1 MSEGLVPAF
10 QDTRGLASM
19 RRVVERAMRQS
30 EGYAA
35 GFNHAAAK
43 WIQADV
49 VGAVDRGI
57 SANDLPTH
65 VSYADFNTG
74 TNAYYP
80 QNHRYSM
87 PGHTDHPT
95 STRTATPEPS
105 SDHGFITVAELRAT
119 AMTGINKVAKRQAKL
134 EQRRAGSA
142 TPSPA
147 RLARSVSV
155 EGHCETNPEK
165 KKKKKKEGKNIS
177 RHDRDRDQTPPQQQ
191 SANTPSVR
199 MSIEHSRSLHDSNT
213 LGTVPVI
220 HAIASRML
228 RQWGELLGRAL
239 LLFCGVLLGWQSAT
253 TPVIKAAVKEKK
265 ATLRTRTKSPAAS
278 PHPLSTAL
286 PPSHALQDQETAQ
299 EDSSP
304 ARQTDSL
311 SWTQLLTR
319 IIRIIL
325 IPVVIV
331 AMILLC
337 AGTDQ
342 QITKYKPVDRL
353 ITATHITAS
362 AFEDLRYTRTW
373 KAKGFETACRTVEA
387 SAELLRSPDR
397 NVVIRQARN
406 EEGVAL
412 TLEGGGQYG
421 IGRELGGLGLALTMN
436 LLVHHRP
443 NPCFSDL
450 EISTPQKVQPGY
462 VKITLMVPSS
472 IELTRVRVEIA
483 DTKIIEKKSTDFAL
497 SKIEEIIEVIQD
509 LPSSDCRHPPRA
521 PRRVLIPNPPVQ
533 WKSSLA
539 YRGPGPRIRTQRE
552 VIRAIQR
559 QPIPP
564 QAPVVALTPVL
575 FDLLHHHLLHLHY
588 RRRRRRRRKPIPRLK
603 RLPPHAHSA
612 TVAALAR
619 LSELIP
625 SAQTAL
631 QAGQHAD
638 VRRLLGES
646 QEWCGNGD
654 LVTIWHQALLKEEM
668 GRSVLVEED
677 LERAHV
683 AAVLL
688 NLRAEGGGRIIWTLP
703 SLPYSISSPTPRLR
717 TNDRTYAEANIYLTT
732 NSTSPAGHQPG
743 HAPTERYTRFNMELH
758 RKAADENGTPIEYR
772 SVVARIQ
779 QCSLRQTYG
788 QTPQEKEWE
797 LA

>member
-1 MSEGLVPAF
+1 
-10 QDTRGLASM
+10 
-19 RRVVERAMRQS
+19 
-30 EGYAA
+30 
-35 GFNHAAAK
+35 
-43 WIQADV
+43 
-49 VGAVDRGI
+49 
-57 SANDLPTH
+57 
-65 VSYADFNTG
+65 
-74 TNAYYP
+74 
-80 QNHRYSM
+80 M
-87 PGHTDHPT
+87 PGHTDHPP

-105 SDHGFITVAELRAT
+105 SDDGFITVAGLRAT

-134 EQRRAGSA
+134 EQRRAESA

-155 EGHCETNPEK
+155 EGHCETNPE

-239 LLFCGVLLGWQSAT
+239 LLFCGVLL
-253 TPVIKAAVKEKK
+253 VIKAAVKEKK

-286 PPSHALQDQETAQ
+286 PPLHALQDQETAQ

-412 TLEGGGQYG
+412 TLEGSGQYG

-436 LLVHHRP
+436 LLNMTRIL
-443 NPCFSDL
+443 D
-450 EISTPQKVQPGY
+450 
-462 VKITLMVPSS
+462 TLAD
-472 IELTRVRVEIA
+472 EFLTLTYRAAYHAEQ
-483 DTKIIEKKSTDFAL
+483 IEK
-497 SKIEEIIEVIQD
+497 
-509 LPSSDCRHPPRA
+509 
-521 PRRVLIPNPPVQ
+521 
-533 WKSSLA
+533 
-539 YRGPGPRIRTQRE
+539 
-552 VIRAIQR
+552 
-559 QPIPP
+559 
-564 QAPVVALTPVL
+564 
-575 FDLLHHHLLHLHY
+575 
-588 RRRRRRRRKPIPRLK
+588 
-603 RLPPHAHSA
+603 SA
-612 TVAALAR
+612 
-619 LSELIP
+619 
-625 SAQTAL
+625 
-631 QAGQHAD
+631 
-638 VRRLLGES
+638 VRS
-646 QEWCGNGD
+646 
-654 LVTIWHQALLKEEM
+654 
-668 GRSVLVEED
+668 
-677 LERAHV
+677 
-683 AAVLL
+683 
-688 NLRAEGGGRIIWTLP
+688 
-703 SLPYSISSPTPRLR
+703 
-717 TNDRTYAEANIYLTT
+717 
-732 NSTSPAGHQPG
+732 
-743 HAPTERYTRFNMELH
+743 
-758 RKAADENGTPIEYR
+758 
-772 SVVARIQ
+772 
-779 QCSLRQTYG
+779 
-788 QTPQEKEWE
+788 
-797 LA
+797 

>member
-1 MSEGLVPAF
+1 MSL
-10 QDTRGLASM
+10 
-19 RRVVERAMRQS
+19 RRHS
-30 EGYAA
+30 
-35 GFNHAAAK
+35 
-43 WIQADV
+43 ADARV
-49 VGAVDRGI
+49 LRRLQYGHKRI
-57 SANDLPTH
+57 LP
-65 VSYADFNTG
+65 SK
-74 TNAYYP
+74 P
-80 QNHRYSM
+80 PL

-165 KKKKKKEGKNIS
+165 KKKKKEGKNIS

-213 LGTVPVI
+213 LGTVPRKRKKI
-220 HAIASRML
+220 NTPL
-228 RQWGELLGRAL
+228 E
-239 LLFCGVLLGWQSAT
+239 AT

-387 SAELLRSPDR
+387 SAEVLRSPDR
-397 NVVIRQARN
+397 NVAAVN
-406 EEGVAL
+406 
-412 TLEGGGQYG
+412 T
-421 IGRELGGLGLALTMN
+421 ELGGLGLALTMN
-436 LLVHHRP
+436 LLNMTRILD
-443 NPCFSDL
+443 NLAD
-450 EISTPQKVQPGY
+450 
-462 VKITLMVPSS
+462 
-472 IELTRVRVEIA
+472 ELLT
-483 DTKIIEKKSTDFAL
+483 
-497 SKIEEIIEVIQD
+497 
-509 LPSSDCRHPPRA
+509 
-521 PRRVLIPNPPVQ
+521 
-533 WKSSLA
+533 LA
-539 YRGPGPRIRTQRE
+539 YRAAYHAKQIEKSAVRSQSCHEPPHRIRT
-552 VIRAIQR
+552 
-559 QPIPP
+559 
-564 QAPVVALTPVL
+564 AL
-575 FDLLHHHLLHLHY
+575 F
-588 RRRRRRRRKPIPRLK
+588 RI
-603 RLPPHAHSA
+603 
-612 TVAALAR
+612 
-619 LSELIP
+619 
-625 SAQTAL
+625 
-631 QAGQHAD
+631 
-638 VRRLLGES
+638 
-646 QEWCGNGD
+646 
-654 LVTIWHQALLKEEM
+654 
-668 GRSVLVEED
+668 
-677 LERAHV
+677 
-683 AAVLL
+683 
-688 NLRAEGGGRIIWTLP
+688 LR
-703 SLPYSISSPTPRLR
+703 ISSPTSSPIPDPHDAVLKRHPADLNF
-717 TNDRTYAEANIYLTT
+717 TLSTFSNISSSITIKLEAHA
-732 NSTSPAGHQPG
+732 TS
-743 HAPTERYTRFNMELH
+743 
-758 RKAADENGTPIEYR
+758 
-772 SVVARIQ
+772 
-779 QCSLRQTYG
+779 
-788 QTPQEKEWE
+788 
-797 LA
+797 

>member
-1 MSEGLVPAF
+1 
-10 QDTRGLASM
+10 
-19 RRVVERAMRQS
+19 
-30 EGYAA
+30 
-35 GFNHAAAK
+35 
-43 WIQADV
+43 
-49 VGAVDRGI
+49 
-57 SANDLPTH
+57 
-65 VSYADFNTG
+65 
-74 TNAYYP
+74 
-80 QNHRYSM
+80 M

-165 KKKKKKEGKNIS
+165 KKKKKEGKNIS

-213 LGTVPVI
+213 LGTVPRKRKKI
-220 HAIASRML
+220 NTPL
-228 RQWGELLGRAL
+228 E
-239 LLFCGVLLGWQSAT
+239 AT

-436 LLVHHRP
+436 LLNMTRIL
-443 NPCFSDL
+443 D
-450 EISTPQKVQPGY
+450 
-462 VKITLMVPSS
+462 TLAD
-472 IELTRVRVEIA
+472 EFLTLTYRAAYHAEQ
-483 DTKIIEKKSTDFAL
+483 IEKSAVR
-497 SKIEEIIEVIQD
+497 SQ
-509 LPSSDCRHPPRA
+509 SCREPPH
-521 PRRVLIPNPPVQ
+521 
-533 WKSSLA
+533 
-539 YRGPGPRIRTQRE
+539 RIRT
-552 VIRAIQR
+552 
-559 QPIPP
+559 
-564 QAPVVALTPVL
+564 AL
-575 FDLLHHHLLHLHY
+575 F
-588 RRRRRRRRKPIPRLK
+588 RI
-603 RLPPHAHSA
+603 
-612 TVAALAR
+612 
-619 LSELIP
+619 
-625 SAQTAL
+625 
-631 QAGQHAD
+631 
-638 VRRLLGES
+638 
-646 QEWCGNGD
+646 
-654 LVTIWHQALLKEEM
+654 
-668 GRSVLVEED
+668 
-677 LERAHV
+677 
-683 AAVLL
+683 
-688 NLRAEGGGRIIWTLP
+688 LR
-703 SLPYSISSPTPRLR
+703 ISSPTSSPIPDPHDAVLKRHLAELDFTLSTFFNIPSSSITIKLEAHATSRLTDLTAWTNVAQVKSLTPPRPKKAPVSRSCRCQALGAEEEKNHGNGERGECPWAGMLPQTDQMVGWTRLR
-717 TNDRTYAEANIYLTT
+717 KSSRSFKIYTPATAAILQGRHEGCSYQTRPYTGSHRWRTVALDLGSVPREKSFVPYRDNIYRLYGRGMHMLKRLE
-732 NSTSPAGHQPG
+732 PKIDLAA
-743 HAPTERYTRFNMELH
+743 APEE
-758 RKAADENGTPIEYR
+758 DVGEQR
-772 SVVARIQ
+772 SDGSARGKFD
-779 QCSLRQTYG
+779 CY
-788 QTPQEKEWE
+788 
-797 LA
+797 